1 MNVFTE
7 AYITCALWA
16 TNDDNGEPLDAY
28 YDIRDIDPDTLRV
41 MEDDCQKFQ
50 RENAEDIATWEGDYT
65 SEEKAGHDFWLTRE
79 GHGAGFW
86 DGDWPEESGKRLTE
100 ASERFGEFG
109 LYLAGETIYH

>member
-1 MNVFTE
+1 M
-7 AYITCALWA
+7 CALWV
-16 TNDDNGEPLDAY
+16 TNDDNGEPLDAN

-50 RENAEDIATWEGDYT
+50 RENAEDIATWEGNYT
-65 SEEKAGHDFWLTRE
+65 AEEMAGYDFWLTRE
-79 GHGAGFW
+79 GHGEGFW
-86 DGDWPEESGKRLTE
+86 DGDWPVWSGKRLTE